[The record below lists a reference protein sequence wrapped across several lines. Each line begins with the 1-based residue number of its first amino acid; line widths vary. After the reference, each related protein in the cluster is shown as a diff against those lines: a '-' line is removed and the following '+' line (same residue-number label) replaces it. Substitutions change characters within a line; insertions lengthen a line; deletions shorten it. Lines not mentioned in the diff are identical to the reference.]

1 MKESDIRVIKKYPN
15 RRLYDTKESKYVTLA
30 DLRELVMN
38 QEEFIVIDKKSEED
52 ITRSVLLQIIL
63 EQEEKEGQPLFSA
76 ELLHKLIGIYGDPN
90 QQLAGNFLNRTIEMF
105 CEQQKLLNTQ
115 MEEAMAVNPMSALLT
130 KMTKTNIEIW
140 KEMQENILKSM
151 ENPSADQKNRK

>member
-1 MKESDIRVIKKYPN
+1 MKESNIRVIKKYPN
-15 RRLYDTKESKYVTLA
+15 RRLYDTEESKYVTLC

-105 CEQQKLLNTQ
+105 CEQQKLLNAQ
-115 MEEAMAVNPMSALLT
+115 MEEAMTVNPMSALLT

-151 ENPSADQKNRK
+151 ENPSSDNKNRK

>member
-1 MKESDIRVIKKYPN
+1 MKESNIRVIKKYPN
-15 RRLYDTKESKYVTLA
+15 RRLYDTEESKYVTLC

-105 CEQQKLLNTQ
+105 CEQQKLLNAQ
-115 MEEAMAVNPMSALLT
+115 MEEAMTVNPMSALLT

-140 KEMQENILKSM
+140 KEMQENLLKSM
-151 ENPSADQKNRK
+151 ENPTSDNKNRK

>member
-151 ENPSADQKNRK
+151 ENPPSDQKSGK